1 MPYTLGQI
9 ADVIQAELRGDPGC
23 EITGIATLQNAAEG
37 DLSFLANRRYFP
49 YLNSTRASAVILN
62 QEDAKGCPVNALV
75 IADPYLAY
83 VKAARFMYPEKAV
96 AAAVSDS
103 ASISEDAVVAAT
115 ACIGPNTVIAGGV
128 NIGDGAYIGPGC
140 VIGEGVSIGRDTRLV
155 ASVTLCDRVQIGQRV
170 LMHPGVVIGADG
182 FGIAND
188 HGKWLKIPQL
198 GSVII
203 GDDVEIGANTTI
215 DRGAIEN
222 TVIEE
227 GVKIDNQ
234 VQIGHNVVIGAHT
247 AIAGCVAIAGSVT
260 IGQHCMIG
268 GLSAIS
274 GHISIADRVTITGM
288 SGVANTIKEP
298 GVYSAGLNIME
309 NRTWR
314 KNVVRFK
321 YLDELFRRLKKLESI
336 INKE

>member
-1 MPYTLGQI
+1 MPYTLRQL
-9 ADVIQAELRGDPGC
+9 ADEIQADLHGDAAC
-23 EITGIATLQNAAEG
+23 TITGVATLQNAGEG

-49 YLNSTRASAVILN
+49 YLSTTRASAVILN
-62 QEDAKGCPVNALV
+62 QEDAKVCPVNAMIV
-75 IADPYLAY
+75 TDPYLAY
-83 VKAARFMYPEKAV
+83 VKAVRFMYPGQAV
-96 AAAVSDS
+96 VAGISER
-103 ASISEDAVVAAT
+103 ASISKNAVISPT
-115 ACIGPNTVIAGGV
+115 AYVGANAVIADGV
-128 NIGDGAYIGPGC
+128 EIGEAVYIGPGC
-140 VIGEGVSIGRDTRLV
+140 IIGEYVRIGSHSKLV
-155 ASVTLCDRVQIGQRV
+155 AGVTLSSRVQIGQRG
-170 LMHPGVVIGADG
+170 LIHPGVVIGADG

-198 GSVII
+198 GSVVI

-215 DRGAIEN
+215 DRGAIDN
-222 TVIEE
+222 TVIED

-260 IGQHCMIG
+260 IGRHCMIG

-274 GHISIADRVTITGM
+274 GHIKITDNVTITGM
-288 SGVANTIKEP
+288 SGISNSIKEP

-309 NRTWR
+309 NRLWK

-321 YLDELFRRLKKLESI
+321 YLDELFRRLKKLESLLY
-336 INKE
+336 KE